1 MIFKEIFDKYID
13 FIDIHRKKIITL
25 SLSMLGIIFLSI
37 VFILSSDD
45 LNVEKQSNTLLK
57 NIEQRK
63 YTAAVEYYEKCK
75 KEFSESK
82 MARFDKANSKK
93 INKLLLENGDKYIK
107 GEISKEHYLGVINT
121 INALNTI
128 EIDVARIIEQSKR
141 VSEMYQSENV
151 SYEIALGYM
160 NTASILNGI
169 INELDTYKNNIKE
182 LYQSREVYNKA
193 YKNQSDKMYY
203 EAIQGYDKV
212 LQSDKKYYE
221 LAQKQKK
228 QSIDVM
234 YDYYIKKVDEC
245 DVNGNYE
252 EALKYIQYLKA
263 YYEDDE
269 NILALEKEYNKKLS
283 LYTLSSNDIINLIA
297 RKSDKKKES
306 LSISSF
312 YQMINEKKY
321 YYVEVFEYDVL
332 VDEVLI
338 DAKTKEIYSY
348 KDTEHDYKAN
358 YSDGYFR
365 SNADG
370 NIEFAISES
379 KAQFIL
385 KNKLDEKGEK
395 YKEIT
400 SIDKE
405 KSNKYVND
413 NEKLEKV
420 LGPNEDLYYY
430 ELVNK
435 GLFKGKDVYIVNMY
449 TEQIYIISQEK
460 ISEF

>member
-1 MIFKEIFDKYID
+1 MIFKETFDKFID
-13 FIDIHRKKIITL
+13 FIDIHRKKIVTA
-25 SLSMLGIIFLSI
+25 SLSMLGVIFLSI
-37 VFILSSDD
+37 VFFLSSDE
-45 LNVEKQSNTLLK
+45 LNVEKDSNILLK

-63 YTAAVEYYEKCK
+63 YNTAIEYYEKCK

-82 MARFDKANSKK
+82 MNRFDKANSKN

-128 EIDVARIIEQSKR
+128 QIDLERIIEQSKR
-141 VSEMYQSENV
+141 VNEMYQSESI
-151 SYEIALGYM
+151 SYETSLSYM
-160 NTASILNGI
+160 NTACILNGI
-169 INELDTYKNNIKE
+169 INELDIYKNNIKE
-182 LYQSREVYNKA
+182 LHQSREVYNEA
-193 YKNQSDKMYY
+193 YKNQENNMYY

-212 LQSDKKYYE
+212 LKNDKKYYE
-221 LAQKQKK
+221 LAQKNKK
-228 QSIDVM
+228 QSIEAM
-234 YDYYIKKVDEC
+234 YNYYITKIEEC
-245 DVNGNYE
+245 DINGNYE
-252 EALKYIQYLKA
+252 EALKYVQYLKS

-269 NILALEKEYNKKLS
+269 VILALEKEYNKKLS

-297 RKSDKKKES
+297 KKSNKKKES

-332 VDEVLI
+332 IDELLI
-338 DAKTKEIYSY
+338 NAKTKEIYSY
-348 KDTEHDYKAN
+348 KDVEHDYKTN

-365 SNADG
+365 SNPDG
-370 NIEFAISES
+370 NTEFSISES

-385 KNKLDEKGEK
+385 KNKLDENGVK
-395 YKEIT
+395 YKEIV

-405 KSNKYVND
+405 KSNRFVEDKENLD
-413 NEKLEKV
+413 KI

-435 GLFKGKDVYIVNMY
+435 GFFKGKDVYIINMY
-449 TEQIYIISQEK
+449 TEQIYIVSQEE

>member
-1 MIFKEIFDKYID
+1 MIFKEIFDKCID
-13 FIDIHRKKIITL
+13 FIDIHRNKIITV
-25 SLSMLGIIFLSI
+25 SLSMLGLIFLSI
-37 VFILSSDD
+37 MFILSSDD
-45 LNVEKQSNTLLK
+45 LNVEKDSSILLK

-63 YTAAVEYYEKCK
+63 YTTAIDYYEKCK

-82 MARFDKANSKK
+82 MSRFDKANSKK

-128 EIDVARIIEQSKR
+128 EIDLERIIEQSKR
-141 VSEMYQSENV
+141 VSEMYQSESI
-151 SYEIALGYM
+151 SYEVSLAYM
-160 NTASILNGI
+160 NTASTLNGI
-169 INELDTYKNNIKE
+169 INELDIYKNSIKE
-182 LYQSREVYNKA
+182 LYQSREVYNEA
-193 YKNQSDKMYY
+193 YKNQGNNMYY

-212 LQSDKKYYE
+212 LENDKKYYE

-228 QSIDVM
+228 QSIDIM
-234 YDYYIKKVDEC
+234 YDYYIKKIEEC
-245 DVNGNYE
+245 DINGNYE
-252 EALKYIQYLKA
+252 EALKYVQYLKA

-269 NILALEKEYNKKLS
+269 HILALEKEYNKKLS
-283 LYTLSSNDIINLIA
+283 LYTLSSNDIINLISK
-297 RKSDKKKES
+297 KSDKKKES

-332 VDEVLI
+332 IDEVLI

-348 KDTEHDYKAN
+348 KDIEHDYKTN

-365 SNADG
+365 SNSDG
-370 NIEFAISES
+370 NVEFAISES

-395 YKEIT
+395 YKEII

-405 KSNKYVND
+405 KSSRYIKD
-413 NEKLEKV
+413 NEKLEKI
-420 LGPNEDLYYY
+420 LGPNKDLYYY

-435 GLFKGKDVYIVNMY
+435 GLFKGKDVYIVNIY
-449 TEQIYIISQEK
+449 TEQIHIISQEK